1 MTRSRTPGRVVT
13 GLVAVVLMLFIGAAA
28 WAVVDDYLQRDF
40 LPLGATVTGIPVGGL
55 TRAEATR
62 VIEEQVKG
70 PLFAPITVTFR
81 DAPTTV
87 DPSGMM
93 TVDLD
98 AVLADVAAPKLEA
111 SLPQRVM
118 WRITGES
125 YGHDTSD
132 ILKVDTTRVQEWVAA
147 EKKRVSIPAV
157 DATVSV
163 TGSKITLKSARAGI
177 TFDATA
183 ASRSLSAA
191 LLSGTKTVGLVE
203 TTTTPKVTNEKL
215 GKTIFVSR
223 SRKTLTLYSG
233 VKLEKAYACAVGMP
247 RYPTPLGWW
256 KIVAKQK
263 NPTWRNNG
271 ADWAKSMPAFIPG
284 GPNGVMG
291 TRALYLNASGIR
303 IHGIPP
309 SEDWSVGNAASHGC
323 MRMHRWDVEDL
334 YPRVPI
340 GTRVIIVS

>member
-1 MTRSRTPGRVVT
+1 MNRSRTPGRAVT
-13 GLVAVVLMLFIGAAA
+13 ALIAVFLTLFIAAA
-28 WAVVDDYLQRDF
+28 VAAVVDDYLQRGY
-40 LPLGATVTGIPVGGL
+40 LPQGATVTGVPVGGL
-55 TRAEATR
+55 DRADASR
-62 VIEEQVKG
+62 VIDEQVKG
-70 PLFAPITVTFR
+70 PLFSPVTVTFR
-81 DAPTTV
+81 DTPATV
-87 DPSGMM
+87 DPASLM

-98 AVLADVAAPKLEA
+98 AVLADAAAPKDEA
-111 SLPQRVM
+111 SLPQRVW
-118 WRITGES
+118 WRVTGAS
-125 YGHDTSD
+125 YGHDTTD
-132 ILKVDTTRVQEWVAA
+132 ILKIDTAGIQTWVTTERA
-147 EKKRVSIPAV
+147 RVSLRAI
-157 DATVSV
+157 DATISV
-163 TGSKITLKSARAGI
+163 NGSKLIIKPAQAGI
-177 TFDATA
+177 TFDAAA
-183 ASRSLSAA
+183 ASTALSDA
-191 LLSGTKTVGLVE
+191 LLKGTKTVGLIE
-203 TTTTPKVTNEKL
+203 TTTSPKVTNAKL

-223 SRKTLTLYSG
+223 SHKTLTLYNG
-233 VKLEKAYACAVGMP
+233 TKLEKSYVCAVGMP
-247 RYPTPLGWW
+247 QYPTPLGWW

-271 ADWAKSMPAFIPG
+271 AAWAKNMPAFIPG

>member
-28 WAVVDDYLQRDF
+28 WAVVDDYLQRGF
-40 LPLGATVTGIPVGGL
+40 LPRGATITGVPVGGL

-62 VIEEQVKG
+62 VIDEQVKG

-93 TVDLD
+93 TVDID
-98 AVLADVAAPKLEA
+98 AVLADVASPKLAA
-111 SLPQRVM
+111 SLPQRVL
-118 WRITGES
+118 WRVTGAS

-132 ILKVDTTRVQEWVAA
+132 ILKVDTTAVQEWVAA
-147 EKKRVSIPAV
+147 EKKRVGIPAV

-163 TGSKITLKSARAGI
+163 TGSKLTIKPAQAGI
-177 TFDATA
+177 TFNTA
-183 ASRSLSAA
+183 AASTALSAA

-203 TTTTPKVTNEKL
+203 TTTTPAVTNAKL

-223 SRKTLTLYSG
+223 SRKTLVLYNG
-233 VKLEKAYACAVGMP
+233 TKIEKTYRCAVGMP
-247 RYPTPLGWW
+247 QYPTPLGWW

-263 NPTWRNNG
+263 NPIWRNNG
-271 ADWAKSMPAFIPG
+271 SDWAKSMPAFIPG
-284 GPNGVMG
+284 GPNGPLG

>member
-13 GLVAVVLMLFIGAAA
+13 GLIAVVLVLFIGAAA
-28 WAVVDDYLQRDF
+28 WAVVDDYLQRGF
-40 LPLGATVTGIPVGGL
+40 LPPGATVTGVPVGGL
-55 TRAEATR
+55 TRAQATR
-62 VIEEQVKG
+62 VIDEQVKG
-70 PLFAPITVTFR
+70 PLFSPVTVTFR
-81 DAPTTV
+81 TAPTTV
-87 DPSGMM
+87 DPATLM
-93 TVDLD
+93 TVDID
-98 AVLADVAAPKLEA
+98 AVLADVAAPKLAA
-111 SLPQRVM
+111 SLPQRVV

-132 ILKVDTTRVQEWVAA
+132 ILKVDTTGVRAWVDA
-147 EKKRVSIPAV
+147 EKKRVSIPAI

-163 TGSKITLKSARAGI
+163 TGSKLIIKPAQAGI
-177 TFDATA
+177 TFDTAA
-183 ASRSLSAA
+183 ASRALSAA
-191 LLSGTKTVGLVE
+191 LLSGDKAVGLIE
-203 TTTTPKVTNEKL
+203 TTTTPKITNADL

-223 SRKTLTLYSG
+223 SHKTLTLYSG
-233 VKLEKAYACAVGMP
+233 TKLEKAYACAVGMP
-247 RYPTPLGWW
+247 QYPTPLGWW